1 MNNVFL
7 ANCAAAVASLSAGAS
22 IVATRFVVGDL
33 EPVSLAFYRYLV
45 ASICLIPILFW
56 GFARF
61 KIKKHDIIP
70 IIFLGSLLYAIFPWL
85 FSLSLFYTS
94 AAFGASGLATLPIIT
109 LIVAF
114 FLKGSC

>member
-7 ANCAAAVASLSAGAS
+7 ANFAAAVASLSAGAS

-33 EPVSLAFYRYLV
+33 EPLSLAFYRYLV
-45 ASICLIPILFW
+45 ASICLIPILVW

-70 IIFLGSLLYAIFPWL
+70 IIFLGLFCMPFSRGYFLYLCFILPPLLAQL
-85 FSLSLFYTS
+85 
-94 AAFGASGLATLPIIT
+94 G
-109 LIVAF
+109 
-114 FLKGSC
+114 